1 MNMNEFL
8 QNDEMLTD
16 EEIAICAEAARLWED
31 ESRDDKERK
40 N

>member
-1 MNMNEFL
+1 MNEFL
-8 QNDEMLTD
+8 QSDEMLTD
-16 EEIAICAEAARLWED
+16 EEIAICAEAERLRED